1 MCWRIAMMQN
11 RQSYERATLAVV
23 ALNVKDVITT
33 SGVSVDGDTSI
44 VLPEDI
50 F

>member
-1 MCWRIAMMQN
+1 MKHKN
-11 RQSYERATLAVV
+11 FYERAELCVV
-23 ALNVKDVITT
+23 TLNVKDVITT
-33 SGVSVDGDTSI
+33 SGLTGDGDTSI

>member
-1 MCWRIAMMQN
+1 MKN
-11 RQSYERATLAVV
+11 KKLYERATLAVLN
-23 ALNVKDVITT
+23 LNVKDVITT
-33 SGVSVDGDTSI
+33 SGTVVDGDTTI